1 MNQRCQPATG
11 SERCS
16 SNNVYGRGA
25 GEYNKIFLF
34 QKAKLLRTF
43 LAPRSFMPAL
53 QMDELRQK
61 IGLISTFLKVTLV
74 HRTARSGLPRPR
86 PRPRHTPRQLSSNAP
101 GPLAP
106 ANATGRSETETL
118 RARRAVPGVLG
129 CRGPLCPEKAAAAAP
144 AALFVFPGSGPG
156 VPKNR
161 GGGPGTPGRRRIH
174 SPSLSALTSR
184 DMPFR
189 RST

>member
-11 SERCS
+11 SERCR
-16 SNNVYGRGA
+16 SNVFGRGA
-25 GEYNKIFLF
+25 GGVQQNIPVPKSETDKHSLSSE
-34 QKAKLLRTF
+34 K
-43 LAPRSFMPAL
+43 SFMPAL
-53 QMDELRQK
+53 QMDELRQE

-74 HRTARSGLPRPR
+74 HRNGPLPAPAPTSPISPHSQAAPLKRARS
-86 PRPRHTPRQLSSNAP
+86 A
-101 GPLAP
+101 
-106 ANATGRSETETL
+106 
-118 RARRAVPGVLG
+118 RARKCARELRDLNTLQAVPGG
-129 CRGPLCPEKAAAAAP
+129 QWCRGPLCPEKAAAAAP
-144 AALFVFPGSGPG
+144 AAPFVRPG

-161 GGGPGTPGRRRIH
+161 GGGPGTPGRRGIH